1 MGIRIF
7 ASKHLE
13 SSRCRA
19 EDVLVVDG
27 AVGAGEANV
36 TRGTPKSEKH
46 ADEGDGEPPLAV
58 AGTENEPEE
67 TTSAESRKW
76 SRW

>member
-13 SSRCRA
+13 SSRYRA
-19 EDVLVVDG
+19 EGVFVVDG
-27 AVGAGEANV
+27 TVGAGEANV
-36 TRGTPKSEKH
+36 TRGTSKSEKY
-46 ADEGDGEPPLAV
+46 ADEGDSEPALAV

-67 TTSAESRKW
+67 TTSVESRKW